1 MDILAKKYFQ
11 YKFKDLELTTK
22 KYGGE
27 PWYGFFLEDEC
38 IVGCPVNNNNNEDI
52 WFFYG
57 EYFSGGSNFLDLSI
71 DEFKKKIKEYI
82 KYKLPNI
89 SINRIV

>member
-27 PWYGFFLEDEC
+27 LWYGFFLEDEC

-52 WFFYG
+52 WFFYA
-57 EYFSGGSNFLDLSI
+57 EYFNRGSSFLDLSY
-71 DEFKKKIKEYI
+71 DNFKKKMIEYI
-82 KYKLPNI
+82 EYKHPNI
-89 SINRIV
+89 KISRIF